1 MKHKTLYHGSLSIVE
16 HPLVHVGRKDLDF
29 GQGFYLTEIEQQAV
43 SWAHVLQGR
52 RKTEHPAYINVYELK
67 DEEAIRKQYVWKTF
81 SAYDHEW
88 LEFIVA
94 SRHGQVPW
102 KDYDVIEGGI
112 ANDSVID
119 TIDAYMSGLITAD
132 IALGQLAYRKPNHQI
147 CILNQQIV
155 ETYLNHIRTE
165 TV

>member
-1 MKHKTLYHGSLSIVE
+1 MKTKTLYHGSTNVVE

-29 GQGFYLTEIEQQAV
+29 GQGFYLTELEAQAV
-43 SWAHVLQGR
+43 SWAHTLQGR
-52 RKTEHPAYINVYELK
+52 SKQKPSGFVNVYELT
-67 DEEAIRKQYVWKTF
+67 DEDAIKEKYLWKTF
-81 SAYDHEW
+81 PAYDREW

-94 SRHGQVPW
+94 SRRGMMPW
-102 KDYDVIEGGI
+102 KDFDVIEGGI

-147 CILNQQIV
+147 CILKQQIV
-155 ETYLNHIRTE
+155 ESHLSYIRTIN
-165 TV
+165 V

>member
-1 MKHKTLYHGSLSIVE
+1 MTLYHGSLSIVE
-16 HPLVHVGRKDLDF
+16 HPLVHIGRKDLDF
-29 GQGFYLTEIEQQAV
+29 GQGFYLTEIEQQAIA
-43 SWAHVLQGR
+43 WAHVLQER
-52 RKTEHPAYINVYELK
+52 SKKKPIPYVNVYELK
-67 DEEAIRKQYVWKTF
+67 EEATIKAKYVWKTF
-81 SAYDHEW
+81 PTYDREW

-94 SRHGQVPW
+94 SRRGKMPW

-132 IALGQLAYRKPNHQI
+132 IALGQLAYRKPNHQL

-155 ETYLNHIRTE
+155 DSFLSYVRTDN
-165 TV
+165 V